1 MSETKTIIIPL
12 QGKENNLYT
21 TALQRFS
28 YTIKKQKDREEKQQG
43 AIYWLSQVVL

>member
-12 QGKENNLYT
+12 QGKDNNLYT
-21 TALQRFS
+21 VLQRFS
-28 YTIKKQKDREEKQQG
+28 YTIKKQKDRVEKQQG

>member
-1 MSETKTIIIPL
+1 MSETKTIIISL
-12 QGKENNLYT
+12 QGKDNNLYIV
-21 TALQRFS
+21 LQRFS